1 MIKAYQQPT
10 RRGPSS
16 GPFYS
21 FVKPAYKKG
30 YEIPGMAYQTGGVK
44 SVSLWT
50 TREQIFR
57 IIPGYDKVTG
67 QIYPQN
73 INTTEFSTDTGYDDY
88 LSDTFITA
96 SVVSNFGAR
105 NQTLITS
112 YDPKSE
118 DAQRYGGNTVIDQFV
133 KNVANSVLNAEKGKK
148 TKFAVTDDMR
158 QWCAKD
164 GPIKYPKRAILMQ
177 ALIFKRNGLNN
188 QDENRQDLLDA
199 DGNPLPVFGVVSVE
213 GKQILIE
220 FMKALVEPMNP
231 GLPLNPATNNRYGSL
246 AELESNVL
254 FMNPVQ
260 DVTTGARMLR
270 PSVQGPG
277 KGWTPT
283 PFPLTEEDVKSL
295 WIPWDDLLQYLTAQ
309 EQCQFLAQEF
319 GADSVNYFIGTDP
332 IFNGLELPGEIK
344 NAGLGRYARFVSGS
358 SATSFAAPSRPA
370 ASPSAATRSFGIP
383 KQASA
388 GVTPQGTPNPQYTLG
403 GNIKNPST
411 PKSNPAEDALSAGF
425 TTAPKPKST
434 FAGLRANAAIDKD
447 KLAAALN
454 GIHKAQQPANGQA
467 SMAQNLLNDDDL
479 EDYMDPNLPEDS
491 EAF

>member
-10 RRGPSS
+10 RRAASS
-16 GPFYS
+16 GPFFS

-30 YEIPGMAYQTGGVK
+30 YEIPGMAYQTGGIK
-44 SVSLWT
+44 SISLWT
-50 TREQIFR
+50 TREQILR
-57 IIPGYDKVTG
+57 IVPGYDKVTG

-73 INTTEFSTDTGYDDY
+73 INVNEFSTDTGYDDY

-105 NQTLITS
+105 NQTFITS

-133 KNVANSVLNAEKGKK
+133 KNVTNSVLNAEKGKK

-164 GPIKYPKRAILMQ
+164 GPIKYPRRAILMQ
-177 ALIFKRNGLNN
+177 ALVFKRNGLNN
-188 QDENRQDLLDA
+188 QDENRQDLLDGE
-199 DGNPLPVFGVVSVE
+199 GNPLPVYGVVSVE
-213 GKQILIE
+213 GKATLIE

-246 AELESNVL
+246 AELDSNCL
-254 FMNPVQ
+254 YLNPVQ
-260 DVTTGARMLR
+260 DPTTGARMLR

-283 PFPLTEEDVKSL
+283 PFPLTEEDVKAL
-295 WIPWDDLLQYLTAQ
+295 WIPWDELLQYQTAQ

-332 IFNGLELPGEIK
+332 IFNGLEMPGEIK
-344 NAGLGRYARFVSGS
+344 NAGLGRYSRFVSNPNAGFGS
-358 SATSFAAPSRPA
+358 APSRPTA
-370 ASPSAATRSFGIP
+370 AAPAARSFGMP
-383 KQASA
+383 KQAA
-388 GVTPQGTPNPQYTLG
+388 TGVASQGFA
-403 GNIKNPST
+403 
-411 PKSNPAEDALSAGF
+411 PKANTAEDALSEGYTA
-425 TTAPKPKST
+425 APKPKSAL
-434 FAGLRANAAIDKD
+434 AGLRANAAIDQD
-447 KLAAALN
+447 KLKAALN
-454 GIHKAQQPANGQA
+454 GIHKAQQPAGQA
-467 SMAQNLLNDDDL
+467 SLAQNLLNDDDL
-479 EDYMDPNLPEDS
+479 EDFMDPNLPEDS